1 VRSVL
6 KITLARAVL
15 LVAALLAGC
24 SSVRIAYEN
33 ADAYLL
39 WRANSYLDLHGPAYE
54 ALDER
59 IDDFFDWHRASA
71 LPQYAKLSEEAAS
84 RMAKGLS
91 RADLV
96 WGYDSFMGQ
105 ARESLRAAAVRIGP
119 LLDGLGARQ
128 LKRMQQ
134 RFDDDNRRYRKEN
147 LRGSES
153 ERRKRRAK
161 RMQERLEDWVG
172 ELDRAQEQRV
182 RQYSE
187 RAPLLGELHERERMR
202 IQGEL
207 LAMAGE
213 RSAARLLAERAAGFD
228 AGRDPAYV
236 AAADAARSE
245 FFQLLLDLD
254 KSLSAEQRSRAVD
267 NLRRY
272 ARDFHTLSRREAPA
286 R

>member
-1 VRSVL
+1 MRSVL
-6 KITLARAVL
+6 KVTLAI
-15 LVAALLAGC
+15 AAAALAGC

-39 WRANSYLDLHGPAYE
+39 WRANSYMDLHGAAYE

-59 IDDFFDWHRASA
+59 IDDFFDWHRATA
-71 LPQYAKLSEEAAS
+71 LPQYAKITDEAAA

-119 LLDGLGARQ
+119 LLDGLSARQ
-128 LKRMQQ
+128 LKRMEQ
-134 RFDDDNRRYRKEN
+134 RFDEDNRRYRKEN
-147 LRGSES
+147 LRGSET

-161 RMQERLEDWVG
+161 RTQERLEDWVG
-172 ELDRAQEQRV
+172 DLDRAQVQRV
-182 RQYSE
+182 REYSE

-207 LAMAGE
+207 LAMARE
-213 RSAARLLAERAAGFD
+213 RSAARLLAERAAAFD

-236 AAADAARSE
+236 TAVDAARGE
-245 FFQLLLDLD
+245 FFQLLIDLD
-254 KSLSAEQRSRAVD
+254 KSLSAAQRSRAVD

-272 ARDFHTLSRREAPA
+272 AREFHTLSRREPPA

>member
-1 VRSVL
+1 MRSVL
-6 KITLARAVL
+6 KVTLA
-15 LVAALLAGC
+15 VAAAAAAGC
-24 SSVRIAYEN
+24 SSVRIAYDN

-39 WRANSYLDLHGPAYE
+39 WRANSYMDLQGAAYE

-59 IDDFFDWHRASA
+59 IDDFFDWHRAAA
-71 LPQYAKLSEEAAS
+71 LPQYAKISEEAAA

-119 LLDGLGARQ
+119 LLDGLSARQ
-128 LKRMQQ
+128 LKRMEQ
-134 RFDDDNRRYRKEN
+134 RFDEDNRRYRKDN
-147 LRGSES
+147 LRGSEN

-161 RMQERLEDWVG
+161 RTQERLEDWVG
-172 ELDRAQEQRV
+172 DLDRAQVQRV
-182 RQYSE
+182 REYSE
-187 RAPLLGELHERERMR
+187 RAPLIGELHERERMR
-202 IQGEL
+202 IQADV
-207 LAMAGE
+207 LAMARE
-213 RSAARLLAERAAGFD
+213 RSAARLLAERAAAFD

-236 AAADAARSE
+236 TAAEAARGE
-245 FFQLLLDLD
+245 FFQLVLDLD
-254 KSLSAEQRSRAVD
+254 RTLSAQQRAQAVE

-272 ARDFHTLSRREAPA
+272 ARDFHSLSRREPPI

>member
-6 KITLARAVL
+6 KVTLA
-15 LVAALLAGC
+15 VAAAALAGC

-33 ADAYLL
+33 ADAFVL
-39 WRANSYLDLHGPAYE
+39 WRANSYLELQGAAYE

-59 IDDFFDWHRASA
+59 IDDFFDWHRATA

-119 LLDGLGARQ
+119 LLDGLSARQ
-128 LKRMQQ
+128 LKRMEQ
-134 RFDDDNRRYRKEN
+134 RFDDDNRRYRKDN
-147 LRGSES
+147 LRGSET

-161 RMQERLEDWVG
+161 RTQERLEDWVG
-172 ELDRAQEQRV
+172 DLDRAQVQRV
-182 RQYSE
+182 REYSE
-187 RAPLLGELHERERMR
+187 RAPLFGELHERERMR

-207 LAMAGE
+207 LAMARE
-213 RSAARLLAERAAGFD
+213 RSAARLLGERAAAFD

-236 AAADAARSE
+236 AAADNARGE

-254 KSLSAEQRSRAVD
+254 RSLSAQQRAHAVE

-272 ARDFHTLSRREAPA
+272 ARDFHALSRREPPS